1 MIAGECAQ
9 EQARELVA
17 DRLAEAEHGRR
28 RPLLDP
34 VQASAMLEDES
45 ESTGC
50 LGRSGVH
57 DLHIGHGPPPGDP
70 SPE

>member
-1 MIAGECAQ
+1 MIAGECGQ

-28 RPLLDP
+28 RAVLDL
-34 VQASAMLEDES
+34 VQTSAMLEDES
-45 ESTGC
+45 EATAG
-50 LGRSGVH
+50 LRRGGVH
-57 DLHIGHGPPPGDP
+57 DLHIGRAASPGHP